1 MRKQITILAIAVLIV
16 VGGVVAR
23 QRMRAAV
30 PQPDTPAATS
40 AETVAVEAVPAVRGA
55 IEQTLDLTGTV
66 LSTRRVELTAKIA
79 GRIAARYV
87 QEGSRVAAGQPV
99 AALEREE
106 LATQVRQAEENVRQA
121 AAARQVLQARLAALL
136 AGARSQ
142 ERAQAENAVR
152 QAEAA
157 LRNAEADVARMQ
169 QLFSSGAV
177 SRQQLDAAI
186 LQRDLARV
194 QLDSARQQFSLVQAG
209 AREEEVAMARA
220 QVDQAQ
226 AAYGAAQA
234 ALRLA
239 RLQLENATIR
249 APFAGRI
256 AELPATLGEFVVPGM
271 KVAVLYDDR
280 RLEVEV
286 SVGERELPQ
295 VRVGQ
300 PATVRPETETTTTLA
315 GTVSRIQP
323 AADPLTRTAKVRI
336 RLAEGAGRLF
346 PGLSARVSV
355 LVDRREDVVVVP
367 SGAIRQNGQPEVVV
381 VKDGKARVRKVLL
394 GLRHHHIV
402 QILYGVA
409 AGELVV
415 TLGPES
421 LADGQA
427 VKVVNR

>member
-1 MRKQITILAIAVLIV
+1 MRKWTIILAVAVLLV
-16 VGGVVAR
+16 AGGVVAQ
-23 QRMRAAV
+23 QRMRAA
-30 PQPDTPAATS
+30 PQLGAQNPAPV
-40 AETVAVEAVPAVRGA
+40 ETVAVETVPARRGA

-66 LSTRRVELTAKIA
+66 LSARRVDLTPKMA
-79 GRIAARYV
+79 GRIAAVYV
-87 QEGSRVAAGQPV
+87 QEGSRVAAGQPI
-99 AALEREE
+99 ARLETEE
-106 LATQVRQAEENVRQA
+106 LTAQVRQAEENVRQA
-121 AAARQVLQARLAALL
+121 AAAREVAQSRLAALL

-157 LRNAEADVARMQ
+157 LRNAEAEVARMQ
-169 QLFSSGAV
+169 QLFAAGAV
-177 SRQQLDAAI
+177 SRQQLDAVL
-186 LQRDLARV
+186 LQRDVARA
-194 QLDSARQQFSLVQAG
+194 QLDSARQQLSLVRSG

-220 QVDQAQ
+220 QVEQAE

-234 ALRLA
+234 GLRLV

-256 AELPATLGEFVVPGM
+256 AELPVTVGEFIAPGM

-280 RLEVEV
+280 DLEVEV
-286 SVGERELPQ
+286 SVGERDLPQ
-295 VRVGQ
+295 VRRGQ
-300 PATVRPETETTTTLA
+300 AATVRPDADPSLTLP

-323 AADPLTRTAKVRI
+323 SADPLTRAAKVRI
-336 RLAEGAGRLF
+336 RLADGSGRLL
-346 PGLSARVSV
+346 PGMSARVSV
-355 LVDRREDVVVVP
+355 LVERRENVVVVP

-381 VKDGKARVRKVLL
+381 VKDGRASVRKVLL

-409 AGELVV
+409 EGELVV

-421 LADGQA
+421 LANGQA